1 MYTIYELLI
10 LKMAL
15 CPESSEKRVYVE
27 MFPYQLIL
35 LMLLNVS
42 LYVSWKNN
50 ILEYTFS
57 KWLILLNDLCRVT
70 CAVSI
75 APTRWILVEQD
86 CFHPRG
92 CRLVRDRRPKPLWIS
107 AGDDCKICNT
117 CHCKL
122 PLILVADPGIEDI
135 FRSARP
141 EFSFHAINR
150 HCTKEERKMDFFQSL
165 NWGHLC
171 NFNCFIIQLLWIYLI
186 GVDERLA

>member
-1 MYTIYELLI
+1 
-10 LKMAL
+10 
-15 CPESSEKRVYVE
+15 
-27 MFPYQLIL
+27 MFSCQLVL

-42 LYVSWKNN
+42 LYVFLKNN

-57 KWLILLNDLCRVT
+57 KWLILLNDLRRVT
-70 CAVSI
+70 CVVSI

-86 CFHPRG
+86 CSRPRE

-122 PLILVADPGIEDI
+122 LLILVADPGIEDI

-141 EFSFHAINR
+141 EFIFHAINH
-150 HCTKEERKMDFFQSL
+150 HCMKKDRKTDFFSYPGL
-165 NWGHLC
+165 
-171 NFNCFIIQLLWIYLI
+171 
-186 GVDERLA
+186 